1 MSRSLDSKAQ
11 LWIKRFR
18 EFEAS
23 SLSVAQFC
31 QSVGCSSPTF
41 YLWKRKLAGAR
52 PAKSTRSAPAARTTP
67 AAHSAFLQVQ
77 TKSDCSIQVKLLSG
91 VVITLPIEALDWLPQ
106 ILDRI
111 A

>member
-1 MSRSLDSKAQ
+1 MSRAIDIKAQ
-11 LWIKRFR
+11 IWANRLR

-31 QSVGCSSPTF
+31 KSTRCSIQSF
-41 YLWKRKLAGAR
+41 YQWRRKLAGD
-52 PAKSTRSAPAARTTP
+52 KSSLS

-77 TKSDCSIQVKLLSG
+77 TKADCSIQIKLLSG
-91 VVITLPIEALDWLPQ
+91 VILIVPIEALDSLPQ

>member
-1 MSRSLDSKAQ
+1 MSRSYDTKAQ

-52 PAKSTRSAPAARTTP
+52 PAKSTPSAPAARTTP

-77 TKSDCSIQVKLLSG
+77 TKSDCSIQVRLLSG
-91 VVITLPIEALDWLPQ
+91 VIITLPVEALDWLPQ

>member
-1 MSRSLDSKAQ
+1 MSRSFDAKAQ

-18 EFEAS
+18 EFDAS

-41 YLWKRKLAGAR
+41 YLWRRKLSG
-52 PAKSTRSAPAARTTP
+52 AKSAKQSARAARTIP
-67 AAHSAFLQVQ
+67 PSHSAFLQVQ
-77 TKSDCSIQVKLLSG
+77 TKSDCSIQVKLVSG
-91 VVITLPIEALDWLPQ
+91 VVITLPIEALDSLPQ
-106 ILDRI
+106 ILNRI

>member
-1 MSRSLDSKAQ
+1 MSRSYDTKAQ

-41 YLWKRKLAGAR
+41 YQWRRKLAGAS
-52 PAKSTRSAPAARTTP
+52 PAKSTRSAPAPQPTP
-67 AAHSAFLQVQ
+67 SSHSAFLQVQ
-77 TKSDCSIQVKLLSG
+77 TKSDCSIQVWLLSG
-91 VVITLPIEALDWLPQ
+91 VIITLPVEALDCLPQ

>member
-1 MSRSLDSKAQ
+1 MSRSYDTKAQ

-41 YLWKRKLAGAR
+41 YQWRRKLAAIR
-52 PAKSTRSAPAARTTP
+52 PAKPTQSAPAARSP
-67 AAHSAFLQVQ
+67 LPSHSAFLQVQ
-77 TKSDCSIQVKLLSG
+77 TKSDCTIQVQLLSG
-91 VVITLPIEALDWLPQ
+91 VVITLPIEALDSLPQ
-106 ILDRI
+106 ILNRI

>member
-1 MSRSLDSKAQ
+1 MSRSFDTKAQ
-11 LWIKRFR
+11 LWTKRFR

-41 YLWKRKLAGAR
+41 YLWRRKLTGS
-52 PAKSTRSAPAARTTP
+52 KSTKSTTSAQASRTVP
-67 AAHSAFLQVQ
+67 SSHSAFLQVQ

-91 VVITLPIEALDWLPQ
+91 VVISLPIEALDCLPQ
-106 ILDRI
+106 ILNRI

>member
-1 MSRSLDSKAQ
+1 MSRSFDSKAQ
-11 LWIKRFR
+11 LWSKRFR
-18 EFEAS
+18 EFDAS

-41 YLWKRKLAGAR
+41 YLWKRKLAGAIL
-52 PAKSTRSAPAARTTP
+52 AKPTRSAPAAQP
-67 AAHSAFLQVQ
+67 KPLSNSAFLQVQ
-77 TKSDCSIQVKLLSG
+77 TKSDYSIQVRLLSG
-91 VVITLPIEALDWLPQ
+91 VIITLPVEAFDWLPQ

>member
-1 MSRSLDSKAQ
+1 MSRSFDSKAK
-11 LWIKRFR
+11 LWSKRFR

-23 SLSVAQFC
+23 SLTVTEFC
-31 QSVGCSSPTF
+31 KSVGCSSPTF
-41 YLWKRKLAGAR
+41 YLWRRKLAGAR

-67 AAHSAFLQVQ
+67 LSQSAFLQVQ
-77 TKSDCSIQVKLLSG
+77 TKSDCSIQVRLLSG
-91 VVITLPIEALDWLPQ
+91 VIITIPVEVLEWLPQ